1 MDTGI
6 RSEQRQPFPHQ
17 YAVIDFNYHRQQLF
31 SSRST
36 TTTQRFHLNELP
48 EIIVDAVVV
57 GRDESV
63 LGGGN
68 DICKVARRTLFFARE
83 RAEGIKHHS
92 IIPSPQLVPLL
103 FANSDSAKEVSHD
116 TPVGSKSFIDKIRA
130 FSATLQIDHKA
141 HACSCGPSCCLSTH
155 RNIID
160 LPTSL
165 AFLGGSTQRCRQ
177 EG

>member
-1 MDTGI
+1 MI
-6 RSEQRQPFPHQ
+6 
-17 YAVIDFNYHRQQLF
+17 
-31 SSRST
+31 
-36 TTTQRFHLNELP
+36 
-48 EIIVDAVVV
+48 
-57 GRDESV
+57 
-63 LGGGN
+63 
-68 DICKVARRTLFFARE
+68 FARLRE
-83 RAEGIKHHS
+83 ELCSLLAKELKALN

-165 AFLGGSTQRCRQ
+165 AFLGGSTQRCRARGLECKDSTSFWIFFCPVVNCKLVFQ
-177 EG
+177 IENYSYIEGGRFENANSNLPTTCT